1 MYVFME
7 GYLGVFSEGIRR
19 SEGGPKVT
27 ALKIIGVQRE
37 HLRHSDREPEV
48 LRRKA

>member
-1 MYVFME
+1 MFYQKK
-7 GYLGVFSEGIRR
+7 LGVISKGIRR

-37 HLRHSDREPEV
+37 HLSHSDGGPKV
-48 LRRKA
+48 LRRNA